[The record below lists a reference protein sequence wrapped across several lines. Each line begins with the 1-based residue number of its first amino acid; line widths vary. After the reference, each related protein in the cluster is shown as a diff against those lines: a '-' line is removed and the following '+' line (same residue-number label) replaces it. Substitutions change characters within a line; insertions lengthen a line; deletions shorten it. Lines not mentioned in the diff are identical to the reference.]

1 MKSLRTKIED
11 MLAAISFAEEGE
23 FAAATEFS
31 RPERRVVLALTEA
44 GIDEGTLQYALNST
58 KRTAARLD
66 ILYGSAPD
74 GRASGEVPLFSR
86 FLAALQRQGTPYRVI
101 SVSGCLKEAIL
112 DYTNRERNI
121 AFAVVES
128 PGSLDAGCTS
138 KDGRLSELWRNLSC
152 PLVVV
157 MDAAKS

>member
-1 MKSLRTKIED
+1 MKNLRTKIED
-11 MLAAISFAEEGE
+11 MLSAISFAEEGE
-23 FAAATEFS
+23 FAAATAIS
-31 RPERRVVLALTEA
+31 SPERRVVLALTA
-44 GIDEGTLQYALNST
+44 SGMDASTLQYALNST

-66 ILYGSAPD
+66 ILYGSSPD
-74 GRASGEVPLFSR
+74 GPAPGEVPLFSR
-86 FLAALQRQGTPYRVI
+86 FLAELQRQGTPYRVV

-138 KDGRLSELWRNLSC
+138 KDGRLPELWRSLSC